1 MPEQPG
7 VDADSA
13 VSCVVAVAEGGEEV
27 AEGVQGGGEG
37 ATEVGVGLILRKQS
51 TMRAVVQRPF
61 IWYCTLLIMG
71 RSN

>member
-7 VDADSA
+7 VDADAA
-13 VSCVVAVAEGGEEV
+13 VGGVVGVAEGGEEV
-27 AEGVQGGGEG
+27 AEGMQGGGECPPK
-37 ATEVGVGLILRKQS
+37 VRVGLILRKQS